1 MFNELLTSIYIV
13 KRQHVILI
21 KPWQEAKSEAYAIRK
36 LVFIE
41 EQGVPEDME
50 LDEFDPLAQ
59 HALAYLDSQ
68 AIGTARLVTMPG
80 NIGRIGRMA
89 VLAAYRRGGIGTQ
102 LLRTLLQQATSQNMV
117 KIELHSQLSAIP
129 FYEQFG
135 FIAQGDIYDEAG
147 IAHRDMILNI

>member
-1 MFNELLTSIYIV
+1 MFNELFTSIYKV

-89 VLAAYRRGGIGTQ
+89 VLATYRRGGIGTQ

-147 IAHRDMILNI
+147 IAHRDRILNI

>member
-1 MFNELLTSIYIV
+1 MFNELFTSIYIV

-50 LDEFDPLAQ
+50 LDEFDSLAQ

-117 KIELHSQLSAIP
+117 KIELHAQLSAIP